1 MTNPTKKRK
10 HLPLPTRTGIE
21 IHITALEQVK
31 WMLIERLATG
41 SYEGRWRQ
49 DIDLQFAAK
58 LGRLIQEL
66 RSNAMEDKHKISDKA
81 MTMLS
86 EFGVKEVSD
95 AVSPIFTTQDQ
106 DKLKASQDMASAIID
121 QLLRIQQHPTL

>member
-1 MTNPTKKRK
+1 MKDSTKNRK
-10 HLPLPTRTGIE
+10 HLPLPIPTGIE
-21 IHITALEQVK
+21 MHVHALEQVK
-31 WMLIERLATG
+31 WTLIERLATG

-66 RSNAMEDKHKISDKA
+66 RANAMEDTHKISDKA

-95 AVSPIFTTQDQ
+95 AMSPIFTTNNK
-106 DKLKASQDMASAIID
+106 DKLKASQDMASAIIN
-121 QLLRIQQHPTL
+121 QLLSLQKYPIL